1 MGALPPPPAPDA
13 PAWTGS
19 RAPRAESERE
29 GVRPCG
35 RGAAACGI
43 DPSGCEL
50 EIGNDRSDCRPRL
63 GGPLSR
69 PNDATTPVCAALTTV
84 NPDASE
90 EDEVEDVARRGAEA
104 LPPASCTALP
114 APLRRGSLL
123 KESPAS
129 LPRWLLAS
137 LPARP
142 FAEAERG
149 ATAEWVLPRP
159 SGSGV
164 SQGLAVSSGSKARWP
179 SLPYTETQPP

>member
-1 MGALPPPPAPDA
+1 MAPYLVCC
-13 PAWTGS
+13 
-19 RAPRAESERE
+19 RAQ
-29 GVRPCG
+29 VT
-35 RGAAACGI
+35 AC
-43 DPSGCEL
+43 
-50 EIGNDRSDCRPRL
+50 
-63 GGPLSR
+63 
-69 PNDATTPVCAALTTV
+69 
-84 NPDASE
+84 
-90 EDEVEDVARRGAEA
+90 ARRRPVGGAGHLQWSATVVHNRTLGMRKGVVRAEA